1 MHHSAAMNA
10 KHLLRFIKKK
20 CKYNYDEVVEVEKDG
35 TELRLRDVFA
45 RLSIEPYDLSIDKLA
60 VMADGGTFQRFDKF
74 NLKYNPCGDSL
85 LRTVFL
91 KTDNHLG
98 GRYLAELTKEL
109 LDDLEETKSQLAE
122 YRLSIYGRKPTEWSR
137 LAKWVI
143 GHGLVSEYNRWM
155 CAPPVPH
162 DCSACCACS
171 EV

>member
-1 MHHSAAMNA
+1 MRKVDTHVHHSAAMNA

-20 CKYNYDEVVEVEKDG
+20 CKKDG

-91 KTDNHLG
+91 KV
-98 GRYLAELTKEL
+98 
-109 LDDLEETKSQLAE
+109 
-122 YRLSIYGRKPTEWSR
+122 IPTPSHR
-137 LAKWVI
+137 SPFPNTFLRS
-143 GHGLVSEYNRWM
+143 G
-155 CAPPVPH
+155 
-162 DCSACCACS
+162 
-171 EV
+171 